1 MRPNRTARATRSTNC
16 QALSLQQPH
25 PIILQR
31 LPGALRSVTLA
42 LVGALFVLV
51 SMTPPLAWSAPP
63 FPRVAGVQIG
73 APFNYND
80 TSYQAAMARQD
91 LTIIEDWP
99 NFAPGGESIQSVVQA
114 IKAINPKTLV
124 FCYVEDNFVDSARA
138 SWPNFQSEI
147 DARKWWLYPSG
158 TTGSPVQS
166 LINNTQYTAPDP
178 ATGYNSVQWAAHYF
192 IDNLYTPA
200 PAFDGFYMDNM
211 FANAKADGDY
221 NVDGTIDSHLSTTT
235 SAYLQTGAI
244 QYVNTVRPLMPGKY
258 QIGNI
263 GDWTLTPNNGAGAQ
277 VPFGYQQLLDGGAM
291 EGFIGESYSIETWG
305 GWPAMLDAY
314 HRTMAVM
321 NEPKLGIFN
330 QHGSQTDYQGMRYGL
345 ASSLLDDG
353 YFSYTDPSVGYTGV
367 LWFDEF
373 NVNLGAP
380 LTPPVTTAWQSG
392 VYRRDFE
399 NGIALVNPKGN
410 SAATVTLET
419 SYVKINGTQDH
430 TTNNGS
436 AVTSVTLQPRDGLIL
451 LRPSSATNNLGR
463 STIGSAPGSG
473 MTADYKRGSSFTL
486 AQNGVLTGFNA
497 YMDGNGGASGVQDIR
512 MVLYKD
518 NNGVPGARVV
528 QSDTVTIAAGMMP
541 QWLHFTA
548 PETAVSQGI
557 YWIVIQTGGTQ
568 GVARDYGDGTG
579 LWYANA
585 DTFSDGA
592 SDPFGSGSTG
602 TTILSVNASFLPGTL
617 ETFGRTTPATSASS
631 GMSADYKRGTPFTL
645 ADGGTLTSFSAYLDG
660 NGGASGSQDVRMVLY
675 QDSGGVPGNEV
686 VQSSTVTIP
695 AGMTPQWIRFTA
707 PQTALTAGTYWIVIQ
722 TGQKQAIARNYGD
735 GSTAWYANADTFWDG
750 TSSPFGSGSTGTT
763 TLSVYVSY
771 VH

>member
-1 MRPNRTARATRSTNC
+1 MRPNGTAR
-16 QALSLQQPH
+16 
-25 PIILQR
+25 
-31 LPGALRSVTLA
+31 GARSVNCSAFSLRRWPIAIAGT
-42 LVGALFVLV
+42 LFVLA
-51 SMTPPLAWSAPP
+51 SMGPGLALSAPP
-63 FPRVAGVQIG
+63 FPRVAGINIG

-91 LTIIEDWP
+91 LTIITDYP
-99 NFAPGGESIQSVVQA
+99 NFAPGGESVQSIVQA
-114 IKAINPKTLV
+114 LKAINPNTLV
-124 FCYVEDNFVDSARA
+124 FSYVEDNFVDSARA
-138 SWPNFQSEI
+138 SWPNFESQI
-147 DARKWWLYPSG
+147 NARKWWLYPTG
-158 TTGSPVQS
+158 TTGSPVLSSDGSNAQI
-166 LINNTQYTAPDP
+166 INNTQYTTPDP

-200 PAFDGFYMDNM
+200 PALDGFFMDNM
-211 FANAKADGDY
+211 FANAKEDGDY
-221 NVDGTIDSHLSTTT
+221 NLDGTTDSHLSTTT
-235 SAYLQTGAI
+235 SGYLQTGAI

-258 QIGNI
+258 QLGNI
-263 GDWTLTPNNGAGAQ
+263 GDWTLTPNNGTGAQ
-277 VPFGYQQLLDGGAM
+277 VPSGYQQLVDGGTM
-291 EGFIGESYSIETWG
+291 EGFIGETWSIETWG
-305 GWPAMLDAY
+305 GWAAMMDAY
-314 HRTMAVM
+314 HRTMAVL
-321 NEPKLGIFN
+321 NEPKLGILN
-330 QHGSQTDYQGMRYGL
+330 QHGSPTDYQGFRYGL
-345 ASSLLDDG
+345 ASSLMDDG

-373 NVNLGAP
+373 NVNLGAA

-419 SYVKINGTQDH
+419 SYVKINGSQDPSV
-430 TTNNGS
+430 NDGS
-436 AVTSVTLQPRDGLIL
+436 TVTSVTLQPRDGIIL
-451 LRPSSATNNLGR
+451 LRPSSATNTFGR
-463 STIGSAPGSG
+463 TTIGSAPGSG

-497 YMDGNGGASGVQDIR
+497 YMDGNGGASGVQEIR

-518 NNGVPGARVV
+518 NGGAPGAKVV
-528 QSDTVTIAAGMMP
+528 QSDTVTIAAGMLP

-548 PETAVSQGI
+548 PETAVTQGT
-557 YWIVIQTGGTQ
+557 YWIVIQTGPTQ

-579 LWYANA
+579 TWYANA

-602 TTILSVNASFLPGTL
+602 TTILSVNASFLPGAL
-617 ETFGRTTPATSASS
+617 ETFGRTSIATATSS
-631 GMSADYKRGTPFTL
+631 GMTADYKRGTPFTVS
-645 ADGGTLTSFSAYLDG
+645 DGGTLTSFSAYLDG
-660 NGGASGSQDVRMVLY
+660 NGGASGSQDIRMVLY
-675 QDSGGVPGNEV
+675 QDASGVPGSEV

-707 PQTALTAGTYWIVIQ
+707 PQTALTAGKYWIVIQ
-722 TGQKQAIARNYGD
+722 TGPSGAVARNYGD

-750 TSSPFGSGSTGTT
+750 ASNPFGSGSTGTT